1 MVTWPKKKKM
11 HCPDERCKAHKEFK
25 IVQYKAGKA
34 RLFAQGK
41 RRYDSKQAG
50 YGGQTKPIFHK
61 KTKTTKKVT
70 VKLQCTVCKKTIQNV
85 LKRCKSF
92 QLNDKKK
99 TGSKD
104 PTW

>member
-11 HCPDERCKAHKEFK
+11 HCAHEQCKGHKEFK
-25 IVQYKAGKA
+25 ITQYKAGKA

-70 VKLQCTVCKKTIQNV
+70 VKLQCTTCKKVVQNV
-85 LKRCKSF
+85 LKRCKTV

-99 TGSKD
+99 TGNKD

>member
-11 HCPDERCKAHKEFK
+11 HCSDERCNTHKEFK
-25 IVQYKAGKA
+25 IVQYKAGKS
-34 RLFAQGK
+34 RTFAQGK
-41 RRYDSKQAG
+41 RRYDAKQRG

-61 KTKTTKKVT
+61 KAKTTKKIV
-70 VKLQCTVCKKTIQNV
+70 VKLQCTGCKSVVQNV
-85 LKRCKSF
+85 LKRCKTF

-99 TGSKD
+99 SGNKD